1 MNVMEGIGM
10 LWLWL
15 LLAVAAVLS
24 VLWIVYRMAFY
35 SDKGA
40 WTDPYAISPKGEYQV
55 RREEMVDLISQLE
68 RRPFEPVF
76 VTSHDGLRLTG
87 RYYHAADGA
96 PLDIAFHGYRGHAFR
111 DFCGG
116 SCISFQLG
124 HNLLLVDQRAHGD
137 SDGRTISFGAKERLD
152 CLTWIRWAND
162 RFGCPETALFGV
174 SMGAGTVLL
183 ASALDLPDNV
193 TCVVADCPYSRAG
206 DVIASV
212 GRGMGVPDFAVKLAA
227 GAAAYIYGGFRLR
240 DADAV
245 EALRHANVPVLLLH
259 GEADRLVPCEMSAVL
274 EAACTAPVRRYT
286 FPDAGH
292 GLSYLVD
299 RERYTKAVTD
309 FLAFAREEKEKNR

>member
-1 MNVMEGIGM
+1 M
-10 LWLWL
+10 LWLWVV
-15 LLAVAAVLS
+15 LAVTAAVLLA
-24 VLWIVYRMAFY
+24 LWVVYRMTFY
-35 SDKGA
+35 SDKGT
-40 WTDPYAISPKGEYQV
+40 WTDPYAISPEGEYQT
-55 RREEMVDLISQLE
+55 RREEMLALIDDLAH
-68 RRPFEPVF
+68 RPFEPVS
-76 VTSHDGLRLTG
+76 VTSHDGLRLMG

-111 DFCGG
+111 DFSGG
-116 SCISFQLG
+116 SCLSFEQG

-137 SDGRTISFGAKERLD
+137 SDGRTICFGTKERLD
-152 CLTWIRWAND
+152 ALTWIRWANE

-193 TCVVADCPYSRAG
+193 TCVVADCSYSRAE
-206 DVIASV
+206 DVIAVV
-212 GRGMGVPDFAVKLAA
+212 GRKMGMSDRLTRLLAR
-227 GAAAYIYGGFRLR
+227 GAARVFGGFRLS

-245 EALRHANVPVLLLH
+245 KALRHAKVPVLLLH

-274 EAACTAPVRRYT
+274 EAACAAPVRRYT

-292 GLSYLVD
+292 GLSFLAD
-299 RERYTKAVTD
+299 RERYTKAVVD